1 MRISRAQRVVAKG
14 IEQLLT
20 PIIAVMRAEWKRRNR
35 RIHGYGDPAV
45 VTFDCAHGQGNEAAT
60 DHKQS
65 RPIVRTESG
74 WRVAL
79 VACSVNLPTG

>member
-1 MRISRAQRVVAKG
+1 MRISRAQRVVG
-14 IEQLLT
+14 EGFERLLT
-20 PIIAVMRAEWKRRNR
+20 PIIAVMRAEGKRRNR

-45 VTFDCAHGQGNEAAT
+45 VTFDCAHSQGNEAAT

-65 RPIVRTESG
+65 RSVVRTESG

-79 VACSVNLPTG
+79 VACSMNLPTG